1 MFSKIALLAI
11 AAMISG
17 CAAVGTTVAE
27 KGSLT
32 RLKGQT
38 VTLKV
43 DEPSGFIL
51 STPETNRTY
60 LRAVVMVREGNALV
74 RTNNVGDPAN
84 GIATGVA
91 QKLRDAYG
99 VTLAPATT
107 AAYSINVQ
115 TTNWGLFL
123 TGSDKNKFGVL
134 YMATFQLV
142 DLKKGSVVASG
153 NCKPDEG
160 AGPRIVADKEQ
171 LLSLSAQGLKNALG
185 QSVNAC
191 VQHISNQILAM

>member
-1 MFSKIALLAI
+1 MFSKIALLTI

-38 VTLKV
+38 VALNVEKPV
-43 DEPSGFIL
+43 SFIL

-60 LRAVVMVREGNALV
+60 LRAVVMAREGDALV
-74 RTNNVGDPAN
+74 ETNGVGDPASA
-84 GIATGVA
+84 IAAGVG
-91 QKLRDAYG
+91 QKLGQAYG
-99 VTLAPATT
+99 VTLAPAAT
-107 AAYSINVQ
+107 AAFSINVQ

-123 TGSDKNKFGVL
+123 TGGDKNKYGVL

-142 DLKKGSVVASG
+142 DVKKGSVIASG

-160 AGPRIVADKEQ
+160 AGPLVVAEKEQ
-171 LLSLSAQGLKNALG
+171 FMSLSAQGLKNALG
-185 QSVNAC
+185 QSVVSC
-191 VQHISNQILAM
+191 VQHISNQILAI

>member
-1 MFSKIALLAI
+1 MFSKIAILAV
-11 AAMISG
+11 AALISG

-38 VTLKV
+38 VALNVEK
-43 DEPSGFIL
+43 PSSFIL

-74 RTNNVGDPAN
+74 EKNGVSDPAN
-84 GIATGVA
+84 AIAAGVG
-91 QKLRDAYG
+91 QKLSQAYG
-99 VTLAPATT
+99 TTPAPAAT
-107 AAYSINVQ
+107 AAFAVNVQ
-115 TTNWGLFL
+115 TTNWGLFV
-123 TGSDKNKFGVL
+123 TSKGNYGVL

-142 DLKKGSVVASG
+142 DVKKGSVIASG

-160 AGPRIVADKEQ
+160 AGPKAIAEKEQ
-171 LLSLSAQGLKNALG
+171 FMVQSAQGLKNALN
-185 QSVNAC
+185 QSVSAC
-191 VQHISNQILAM
+191 IQHISNQILSM